1 MKVTIQYS
9 VDLEEVP
16 NKVRDFLMQAAQK
29 SQTIEAGIKYTIS
42 LMNDKMSIE
51 EQLSRIDEVRK
62 QMADIDHTLH
72 DCSNILHGYQKALV
86 QQASSFEDS
95 KCMNPEFIE
104 ELVERIVQRVTEKS
118 NHDLEFY
125 TINEVASL
133 LKVSRATVER
143 RIKDEELKTYKFGGN
158 IRIRKRDLMSFLDSA
173 SP

>member
-1 MKVTIQYS
+1 
-9 VDLEEVP
+9 
-16 NKVRDFLMQAAQK
+16 
-29 SQTIEAGIKYTIS
+29 
-42 LMNDKMSIE
+42 MS
-51 EQLSRIDEVRK
+51 
-62 QMADIDHTLH
+62 
-72 DCSNILHGYQKALV
+72 
-86 QQASSFEDS
+86 
-95 KCMNPEFIE
+95 PEFID

-158 IRIRKRDLMSFLDSA
+158 IRISKSDLMSFLDSA